1 MKSSLKQA
9 LKIPCKISLITTK
22 KIFEEICE
30 EEEEEEDEME
40 MEVENEESQQ
50 EWEGPLVE
58 PVGILNS
65 PIFSP
70 MSPEF
75 PDIRNVVVKK
85 EGRLKYKH
93 Q

>member
-1 MKSSLKQA
+1 
-9 LKIPCKISLITTK
+9 
-22 KIFEEICE
+22 
-30 EEEEEEDEME
+30 ME